1 MKIETSR
8 FGTLEVDENSI
19 LSFTRGMPG
28 FPDEKRY
35 VLLPHRENSQFYW
48 LQSIDNPV
56 LAFIATNP
64 FLIDPEY
71 SFEIPDDIQ
80 KDMDITDSV
89 NVQIMVLVTVRNSED
104 GSSTPSVTVNMLG
117 PVVVNTENMEARQLV
132 LDPSRYDVQFN
143 I

>member
-56 LAFIATNP
+56 LAFIVTNP

-80 KDMDITDSV
+80 KDMEITDSAD
-89 NVQIMVLVTVRNSED
+89 VQIMVLVTVRNSED
-104 GSSTPSVTVNMLG
+104 GSSTPSVTANMLG
-117 PVVVNTENMEARQLV
+117 PVVVNMENMEARQLV
-132 LDPSRYDVQFN
+132 LDPSRYDVRFN